1 MTSAKYQL
9 LDDKPKISLKPTQT
23 DLGTTG
29 SDLDSSFKGVPEIPN
44 TTTTDIDA
52 SFIESSSHHQSR
64 HWTLT
69 RSNGWFGT
77 AFLMLTDVIG
87 TGVLGLPRA
96 FKLLGWIPGILA
108 MVFFCFLGQY
118 TGKLLCKLVCA
129 YPESGTVGMLAENL
143 YNKTGAVA
151 CYLFLYLF
159 LFFVAGEYLLV
170 SGKAVQGMFYSN
182 PICIETAIFYV
193 ICVLTPLTQVRT
205 LHSVALLS
213 IISIVTILIV
223 LVMCSFYL
231 IKGGVVEGSRTELI
245 ACNSFWDVF
254 SGFSSIVFAYAG
266 HTIYIEM
273 MYEMHTPGDF
283 AKTINL
289 AYPFMLFVYMSTACI
304 GYYWEGN
311 LAKGYLV
318 DSIPIGI
325 NKAIAS
331 AFMFVHINISYV
343 LNSQVLSRAIH
354 RRISSETVNAFGWDT
369 KRRRSGCLK
378 GQAIWFIITSS
389 LTGAAF
395 VAANSISF
403 FESFVDLLGSLF
415 GPWFMFG
422 APSTMYIIFTRR
434 NGRFTKD
441 IKAMTLFCI
450 FCCAT
455 LMSLGTISTVIGMIN
470 LWDTFAH
477 PWSCLRDT

>member
-1 MTSAKYQL
+1 MTSEKYHL
-9 LDDKPKISLKPTQT
+9 LDGKPQIGQKPTQA
-23 DLGTTG
+23 DVGTTG
-29 SDLDSSFKGVPEIPN
+29 TGM
-44 TTTTDIDA
+44 DIDG
-52 SFIESSSHHQSR
+52 FIESSSHHQSR

-77 AFLMLTDVIG
+77 AFLLLTDVIG

-96 FKLLGWIPGILA
+96 FKLLGWIPGILS
-108 MVFFCFLGQY
+108 MMFFCFLGQY

-151 CYLFLYLF
+151 CYLFLYVYI
-159 LFFVAGEYLLV
+159 FFVLGEYLLV
-170 SGKAVQGMFYSN
+170 SGKAVQGMFYSD
-182 PICIETAIFYV
+182 PICIETATFYV
-193 ICVLTPLTQVRT
+193 VCVLLPLNQVRT

-213 IISIVTILIV
+213 IISIVTVLIV
-223 LVMCSFYL
+223 LAMCLFYL
-231 IKGGVVEGSRTELI
+231 IKGGIVEGSQTEWV
-245 ACNSFWDVF
+245 AAKSFWDVF
-254 SGFSSIVFAYAG
+254 SGFSTIVFAYAG

-289 AYPFMLFVYMSTACI
+289 TYPFMVFIYILTACI
-304 GYYWEGN
+304 GYYHEGN

-318 DSIPIGI
+318 DIIPIGI

-354 RRISSETVNAFGWDT
+354 RRISFNTVNALGWDT
-369 KRRRSGCLK
+369 KRQRSSCVK
-378 GQAIWFIITSS
+378 GQVIWFIITSS
-389 LTGAAF
+389 LMGAAF
-395 VAANSISF
+395 ITANSISF

-434 NGRFTKD
+434 KGQFTKD
-441 IKAMTLFCI
+441 IMAMTFFCI
-450 FCCAT
+450 LCCLL
-455 LMSLGTISTVIGMIN
+455 LMFLGTISTIIDMVK
-470 LWDTFAH
+470 LWDTYAP